1 MLLNKRI
8 PLSYIFKKVKVD
20 IILVMLFT
28 IAIIIAKQYLHI
40 PFELNATIPAG
51 LGTAITLV
59 LAFKLNQSYD
69 RWWEA
74 RKIWGSIVN
83 DSRTLIIQL
92 LNFTDDHSRRE
103 IKENAF
109 RQIAW
114 CYGLANSLR
123 KTGDYSR
130 LEQFLS
136 KEEFESLKNSSNV
149 PLKIANYISGS
160 IKKLRKDREIN
171 EFQQIQMD
179 STIVRLVAS
188 MGKAERIKGTIFPKT
203 YRMFLTF
210 FVYIFLLT
218 LAISLT
224 ELHPAFEVPLLVTIS
239 CPYFLLT
246 KTSVYMQDPF
256 EDLPT
261 DTAMTAISETIET
274 NIKELIEDDS
284 AVFEKS
290 EFKFYKM

>member
-20 IILVMLFT
+20 ITLVMFFT

-74 RKIWGSIVN
+74 RKIWGAIVN
-83 DSRTLIIQL
+83 DSRSLIIQL

-149 PLKIANYISGS
+149 PLKISNNISGS
-160 IKKLRKDREIN
+160 IRKLRKDSEIN
-171 EFQQIQMD
+171 EFQQIQID

-224 ELHPAFEVPLLVTIS
+224 ELHPAFEIPLLIIIS

-261 DTAMTAISETIET
+261 DTAMTSISETIET
-274 NIKELIEDDS
+274 NIKELIDDDS
-284 AVFEKS
+284 KVFEKS
-290 EFKFYKM
+290 EYKFYKM